1 MTGTA
6 IQRYL
11 EVQNFDS
18 IFENSQK
25 FSLRDI

>member
-11 EVQNFDS
+11 EVQNFGL